1 MLSCCSP
8 EPFCPL
14 QKRGVS
20 PIPSAGT
27 ATPQQSETKLEALEA
42 KDRIYCALDTPDLA
56 AACGL
61 ASALAG
67 HVGGL
72 KLGLEFFA
80 ACGPDG
86 FRKVAETGIPV
97 FLDLKLHDIPNTVA
111 STIAALAPLGPAIM
125 TIHAG
130 GGPAMMR
137 AAVEAA
143 AASADEADMPK
154 PLIVGVTVLT
164 SLDNADLARMGVADG
179 VDGQAVRLARL
190 ARDNRLDG
198 VVCSPREVAAIRA
211 ECGEEFMLVVP
222 GIRPEDVGAD
232 DQKRIM
238 TPRQAVSE
246 GADILVIGRP
256 ITRAAD
262 PVAAALA
269 IAASLD

>member
-1 MLSCCSP
+1 MGRPPYS
-8 EPFCPL
+8 FCR
-14 QKRGVS
+14 KR
-20 PIPSAGT
+20 T
-27 ATPQQSETKLEALEA
+27 QQQSETKLEALDA
-42 KDRIYCALDTPDLA
+42 KDRIYCALDTPDLD

-111 STIAALAPLGPAIM
+111 STIAALVPLGPAIM

-137 AAVEAA
+137 AAAEAA
-143 AASADEADMPK
+143 ATSADKAGLPR
-154 PLIVGVTVLT
+154 PRIVGVTVLT
-164 SLDNADLARMGVADG
+164 SLDNTDLARMGVEDG
-179 VDGQAVRLARL
+179 VDGQVVRLAEL
-190 ARDNRLDG
+190 ARDNGLDG

-211 ECGEEFMLVVP
+211 ECGEEFLLVVP
-222 GIRPEDVGAD
+222 GIRPEDAGVD
-232 DQKRIM
+232 DQKRTM

-262 PVAAALA
+262 PVASAVA